1 MQPPSSPLMRYLV
14 ALAITLATVLLR
26 ALADPVL
33 KNTQPGL
40 FFFPV
45 IYPIGRWLGIGPG
58 VLALA
63 VGLTACRYLFY
74 TPRGQF
80 FAPELRQQISILYYW
95 LFGILMILAVHLRKK
110 QVESLEH
117 EIANRKRAESDLRL
131 GREEFRALAEK
142 CPAGIFRT
150 DATGAC
156 TYVNEYWC
164 HLSGRSA
171 ADALGGGWGKAIH
184 PDDLPHVVETWHVAF
199 AARRPYRAEY
209 RIALPDGTIR
219 HAITISQPVTDEQ
232 GDFTHYIGSVL
243 DITELKQATMALEQK
258 EQVLRNLI
266 EAQEHEKQT
275 IGHDIHDGLLQYA
288 IGARMLLEALVRD
301 HPEMPGV
308 DVIDAVQGYLAKGI
322 EEGRQVVRG
331 VRPTVLDDLGLEAAL
346 EDLAAQFEGLG
357 VGVEC
362 RIKADLLAIPP
373 SLQTTIY
380 RVTQE
385 SLNNVRKHSG
395 SDRAMISLRRV
406 DEGLRLEIEDH
417 GHGFD
422 VESARQRGF
431 GMIGMI
437 ERVRL
442 TGGTLRIDS
451 APGRGT
457 RVIAELPL
465 AGARDYKPA
474 VEQPVLA

>member
-1 MQPPSSPLMRYLV
+1 
-14 ALAITLATVLLR
+14 VLLR
-26 ALADPVL
+26 AVADPVL

-58 VLALA
+58 VFALA

-95 LFGILMILAVHLRKK
+95 LFGVLMLLAVHFRKK

-117 EIANRKRAESDLRL
+117 EIANRKPAESELRL

-164 HLSGRSA
+164 RLSGRSA
-171 ADALGGGWGKAIH
+171 ADALGAGWGKAIH
-184 PDDLPHVVETWHVAF
+184 PDDLPHVVETWRAAL
-199 AARRPYRAEY
+199 AARRSYTVEY
-209 RIALPDGTIR
+209 RVVLPDGRIR
-219 HAITISQPVTDEQ
+219 HAITTAQPVFDER
-232 GDFTHYIGSVL
+232 GDFTHYIGTVL
-243 DITELKQATMALEQK
+243 DITDLKQAYVSLEQK
-258 EQVLRNLI
+258 EKVLRNLI
-266 EAQEHEKQT
+266 EAQEHEKQA

-288 IGARMLLEALVRD
+288 IGARMLLESLVRN
-301 HPEMPGV
+301 HPEMPGA
-308 DVIDAVQGYLAKGI
+308 DVIDSVDGYLAKGI

-380 RVTQE
+380 RVVQE

-395 SDRAMISLRRV
+395 SDRATISLRQV
-406 DEGLRLEIEDH
+406 DEGLRLEIEDR

-422 VESARQRGF
+422 VESARHRGF

-442 TGGTLRIDS
+442 AGGTLRIDS

-457 RVIAELPL
+457 RVTAELPL
-465 AGARDYKPA
+465 ARAPDYKPA
-474 VEQPVLA
+474 VEQPALT